1 MMVNCVAYREGVRLG
16 DVPLAEVGGYLGQ
29 PGHLM
34 WMGLKDPAPGE
45 LEDLRH
51 RFGLHPL
58 AAQEACKEHERPK
71 LNEYDDD
78 LFVVMQLVKAG
89 ADGALG
95 HSQLAVLAGP
105 GYVITVRTH
114 SKQGFEIVRDRC
126 EREPKLLA
134 LGSGYVLYALMDEVV
149 DRYVPILEQLQADLE
164 SIDEHI
170 FAPGAARSNLQ
181 RLYTLKRK
189 ALVLEHA
196 VGSMLQF
203 TGKFQGGRVP
213 VVCQGLQPYY
223 HDILD
228 HLTRIDSA
236 LNTIRESVA
245 TAITVNLSLVTI
257 EEGEVTKRLAA
268 WAAIFAVA
276 TAFAGIWGMNFEH
289 MPELKFTYGYPA
301 ALALITGTATFLWWR
316 FRRAGWL

>member
-16 DVPLAEVGGYLGQ
+16 DVPLAEVGRYLGQ
-29 PGHLM
+29 PGHLV

-51 RFGLHPL
+51 RFDLHPL
-58 AAQEACKEHERPK
+58 AAQDACREHERPK

-89 ADGALG
+89 SDGALG

-105 GYVITVRTH
+105 GYVITVRMH
-114 SKQGFEIVRDRC
+114 SRQGFEIVRDRC
-126 EREPKLLA
+126 ERESKLLA

-149 DRYVPILEQLQADLE
+149 DRYVPVLEQLQADLE
-164 SIDEHI
+164 NIDEHI
-170 FAPGAARSNLQ
+170 FAPRAARSNLQ

-203 TGKFQGGRVP
+203 AGKFQGGRVP

-228 HLTRIDSA
+228 HLARIDSA

-276 TAFAGIWGMNFEH
+276 TAFAGVWGMNFEH
-289 MPELKFTYGYPA
+289 MPELKFAYGYPA
-301 ALALITGTATFLWWR
+301 ALALITGTGTYLWWR

>member
-1 MMVNCVAYREGVRLG
+1 MLVNCVAYREGTKLG
-16 DVPLAEVGGYLGQ
+16 DVPVAEAHRYLSQ
-29 PGHLM
+29 PGHLV
-34 WMGLKDPAPGE
+34 WLGLKDPAPGE

-51 RFGLHPL
+51 RFDLHPL
-58 AAQEACKEHERPK
+58 AAQDACREHERPK

-78 LFVVMQLVKAG
+78 LFVVMQLVRAG
-89 ADGALG
+89 PDGKLG

-105 GYVITVRTH
+105 GYLITIRTG

-126 EREPKLLA
+126 ERNPKLLA
-134 LGSGYVLYALMDEVV
+134 QGSGYVLYALMDEVV

-181 RLYTLKRK
+181 RLYELKRK

-203 TGKFQGGRVP
+203 AGKFQGGRVP
-213 VVCQGLQPYY
+213 IVCQGLQSYY
-223 HDILD
+223 HDIVD
-228 HLTRIDSA
+228 HLTRIESA
-236 LNTIRESVA
+236 LNTIRETVA

-257 EEGEVTKRLAA
+257 EEGEITKRLAA

-289 MPELKFTYGYPA
+289 MPELKFAWGYPA
-301 ALALITGTATFLWWR
+301 ALALIVGTATFLWWR

>member
-1 MMVNCVAYREGVRLG
+1 MLLNCVAYRDGVRLG
-16 DVPLAEVGGYLGQ
+16 DVPVGEAASWLGR
-29 PGHLM
+29 PGVLL
-34 WMGLKDPAPGE
+34 WLGLKDPAPSE

-58 AAQEACKEHERPK
+58 AAQEACKAHERPK
-71 LNEYDDD
+71 LGEYDDD
-78 LFVVMQLVKAG
+78 LFVVMQLVKA
-89 ADGALG
+89 ASDGALG
-95 HSQLAVLAGP
+95 QGQLTVLAGP

-114 SKQGFEIVRDRC
+114 TKQDFEIVRDRC

-134 LGSGYVLYALMDEVV
+134 LGSGYVLYAMMEEVV
-149 DRYVPILEQLQADLE
+149 DLYVPILEKLQAELE

-170 FAPGAARSNLQ
+170 FKPGGARSNLQ
-181 RLYTLKRK
+181 RLYGLKGK
-189 ALVLEHA
+189 AAVLEHA

-203 TGKFQGGRVP
+203 VAKFQGGRVP
-213 VVCQGLQPYY
+213 IVCQGLQTYY
-223 HDILD
+223 RDIVE
-228 HLTRIDSA
+228 HLARIEAA

-257 EEGEVTKRLAA
+257 EEGEITKRLAA

-289 MPELKFTYGYPA
+289 MPELKLPYGYPA
-301 ALALITGTATFLWWR
+301 ALALIIGTGT
-316 FRRAGWL
+316 

>member
-1 MMVNCVAYREGVRLG
+1 MLVNCVAYCEGVRLG
-16 DVPLAEVGGYLGQ
+16 DVPVGEVGRYLGQ
-29 PGHLM
+29 PGHLV
-34 WMGLKDPAPGE
+34 WLGLKDPAPGE

-51 RFGLHPL
+51 RFDLHPL
-58 AAQEACKEHERPK
+58 AAQDACREHERPK

-78 LFVVMQLVKAG
+78 LFVVMQLVRA
-89 ADGALG
+89 ASDGALG
-95 HSQLAVLAGP
+95 RSQLAVLAGP
-105 GYVITVRTH
+105 GYVITVRSG

-126 EREPKLLA
+126 ERDPKALG

-149 DRYVPILEQLQADLE
+149 DRYVPILEQLQAELE
-164 SIDEHI
+164 SIEEHI
-170 FAPGAARSNLQ
+170 FVAGAARSNLQ
-181 RLYTLKRK
+181 RLYALKRK

-203 TGKFQGGRVP
+203 AGKFQGGRVP
-213 VVCQGLQPYY
+213 VVCQGLQPYFR
-223 HDILD
+223 DTGD
-228 HLTRIDSA
+228 HLVRIDGA
-236 LNTIRESVA
+236 LDTIRETVA

-289 MPELKFTYGYPA
+289 MPELKFAWGYPA
-301 ALALITGTATFLWWR
+301 ALMLIVGSGSYMWWR
-316 FRRAGWL
+316 FKRAGWL